1 MTPILLFDID
11 MTLIRTRGVGR
22 AAMNGAFNDLFGVE
36 RITEGMRFD
45 GRTDRGIFLEAMQRV
60 GIAESEHETAFTSVS
75 ARYLALLERELAV
88 TEVGIVLDGVT
99 DLLEALSGE
108 QVAVGLATGNL
119 REGARL
125 KMTQFGLWHH
135 FCGGGF
141 GDDVHERTSLVA
153 NAVREIAEAK
163 GIEPDPA
170 RAIVIGDTPLDVAGA
185 LTNGAR
191 VLGVATGAY
200 SEADLLASG
209 ATWTAASLAD
219 TRRMLDILLG
229 G

>member
-22 AAMNGAFNDLFGVE
+22 AAMNNAFAELFGIAS
-36 RITEGMRFD
+36 ITEGMRFD
-45 GRTDRGIFLEAMQRV
+45 GRTDRGIFFEAMKKIGV
-60 GIAESEHETAFTSVS
+60 VETEHDAVFGSVS
-75 ARYLALLERELAV
+75 ARYLELLEHELKV
-88 TEVGIVLDGVT
+88 TQSGVVLDGVT
-99 DLLEALSGE
+99 DLLGALAG
-108 QVAVGLATGNL
+108 QDAAVGLATGNL

-125 KMTQFGLWHH
+125 KMEWFGLWQH

-141 GDDVHERTSLVA
+141 GDHVHERTSLVA
-153 NAVREIAEAK
+153 NAVREIAEVR
-163 GIEPDPA
+163 GIPADPA

-200 SEADLLASG
+200 SEEELLASG
-209 ATWTAASLAD
+209 ATWTATSLAD
-219 TRRMLDILLG
+219 TPRMLDILLNA
-229 G
+229 

>member
-22 AAMNGAFNDLFGVE
+22 AAMNDAFAELFGVAS
-36 RITEGMRFD
+36 ITEGMRFD
-45 GRTDRGIFLEAMQRV
+45 GRTDRGIFLEAMLKIGV
-60 GIAESEHETAFTSVS
+60 AEEEHDTVFGSVS
-75 ARYLALLERELAV
+75 ARYLELLERELAV
-88 TEVGIVLDGVT
+88 TKSGIVLDGVT
-99 DLLEALSGE
+99 DLLAALAGE
-108 QVAVGLATGNL
+108 QAAVGLATGNL

-125 KMTQFGLWHH
+125 KMQQFGLWQH

-141 GDDVHERTSLVA
+141 GDHVHERTSLVA
-153 NAVREIAEAK
+153 NAVREIAGVR
-163 GIEPDPA
+163 GIEADPA

-209 ATWTAASLAD
+209 ATWTAATLAD
-219 TRRMLDILLG
+219 TPRILDILLNS
-229 G
+229 